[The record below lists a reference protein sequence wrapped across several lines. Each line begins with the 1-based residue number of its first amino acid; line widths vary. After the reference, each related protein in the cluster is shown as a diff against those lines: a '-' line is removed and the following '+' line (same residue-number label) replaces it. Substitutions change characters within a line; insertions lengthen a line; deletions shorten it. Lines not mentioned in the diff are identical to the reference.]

1 VQCELKQVRLVE
13 KELEHPSGEFRG
25 EWSGYVVTWRANR
38 RTYQAKTS
46 VGVRGKVSCTVVVV
60 SGEFTVKR

>member
-1 VQCELKQVRLVE
+1 MRCELKQVRIVE

-25 EWSGYVVTWRANR
+25 EWSGYVVTWRVNR

-46 VGVRGKVSCTVVVV
+46 VGVRGKVACTVVALN
-60 SGEFTVKR
+60 GEFTVIR